1 MKKRLK
7 SLGIL
12 LLVASLAV
20 IPANAAPNLNSLKNE
35 KEKLQKEID
44 KLENELEVVWTQM
57 YDTEAKLV
65 AKGEEILQ
73 ATAELQEA
81 EEKEVEQY
89 EAMKKRIVVMYE
101 TGNTSMIQ
109 MILESE
115 SFADMLR
122 NAENV
127 NTIHEYDR
135 AQLQAYVETKEK
147 IANLKV
153 TLEAEADALEEL
165 RADFAKQK
173 SELDKTI
180 ANKEAEVASL
190 DAEIQEA
197 IRKAQEEA
205 ARKAAEEAAR
215 REQERLEQLQ
225 QQQQQ
230 QGNPNGGS
238 GSTSTPSTPKP
249 SKPTYVGTGDAS
261 VGQAIVS
268 AAYSYIGTPY
278 VWGGN
283 GYGGIDCSGLT
294 KAAHNAVGIYSIA
307 RTSGAQ
313 AGGGKNVGSLANAL
327 PGDVICYPGHVAI
340 YIGNNKVIHAP
351 TFGQT
356 VKVANVSMGPSQPI
370 TAIRRYW

>member
-1 MKKRLK
+1 MKRKLK
-7 SLGIL
+7 SIGLVL
-12 LLVASLAV
+12 LAASLVV
-20 IPANAAPNLNSLKNE
+20 IPVNAEPSVNSLKNQ
-35 KEKLQKEID
+35 KEQIQKEID
-44 KLENELEVVWTQM
+44 KLEDELEVVWTNM

-135 AQLQAYVETKEK
+135 EQLQAYVETKEK

-165 RADFAKQK
+165 RADFADQK
-173 SELDKTI
+173 ADLDEMI
-180 ANKEAEVASL
+180 AKKEAEVASL

-215 REQERLEQLQ
+215 REQERLEQQ
-225 QQQQQ
+225 
-230 QGNPNGGS
+230 NNSNGGS
-238 GSTSTPSTPKP
+238 NSSSKP
-249 SKPTYVGTGDAS
+249 SSSSKPNNSYVSTGDTS
-261 VGQAIVS
+261 VGQAIVN

-283 GYGGIDCSGLT
+283 GYSGIDCSGLT

-356 VKVANVSMGPSQPI
+356 VKVASVYMGSSQPI

>member
-1 MKKRLK
+1 MKNRLK
-7 SLGIL
+7 SIGLIL
-12 LLVASLAV
+12 LAASLVV
-20 IPANAAPNLNSLKNE
+20 IPVHAEPDVNSLKNE
-35 KEKLQKEID
+35 KEQIQSEINALED
-44 KLENELEVVWTQM
+44 KLEVVWTNM
-57 YDTEAKLV
+57 YETEAKLV
-65 AKGEEILQ
+65 EKGEEILQ
-73 ATAELQEA
+73 AEQELQEA
-81 EEKEVEQY
+81 EEKEAEQY

-101 TGNTSMIQ
+101 SGNTSMIQ

-135 AQLQAYVETKEK
+135 KQLHAYVETKEK

-153 TLEAEADALEEL
+153 TLEAEAEALEVL

-173 SELDKTI
+173 AELDKTI
-180 ANKEAEVASL
+180 AEKEVEVASL

-205 ARKAAEEAAR
+205 ARKAAEEAKKN
-215 REQERLEQLQ
+215 Q
-225 QQQQQ
+225 
-230 QGNPNGGS
+230 NNSNSNS
-238 GSTSTPSTPKP
+238 GSNSES
-249 SKPTYVGTGDAS
+249 SSNNSYVSTGDAS
-261 VGQAIVS
+261 VGQAIVN

-283 GYGGIDCSGLT
+283 GYSGIDCSGLT

-340 YIGNNKVIHAP
+340 YIGNNQVIHAP

-356 VKVANVSMGPSQPI
+356 VKVASVYMGSSQPI

>member
-1 MKKRLK
+1 MKRRLK

-12 LLVASLAV
+12 LLAATLAV

-35 KEKLQKEID
+35 KEKLQNEIN
-44 KLENELEVVWTQM
+44 KLENELEVVWTKM
-57 YDTEAKLV
+57 YDTESKLV

-81 EEKEVEQY
+81 EEKEAEQY
-89 EAMKKRIVVMYE
+89 ESMKKRIVVMYE

-135 AQLQAYVETKEK
+135 AQLKAYVETKEK

-165 RADFAKQK
+165 RADFSKQK
-173 SELDKTI
+173 AELDRTI

-190 DAEIQEA
+190 DAEIQDA

-215 REQERLEQLQ
+215 REQERLEQQ
-225 QQQQQ
+225 QQQ
-230 QGNPNGGS
+230 NNSNS
-238 GSTSTPSTPKP
+238 GSTSNPKP
-249 SKPTYVGTGDAS
+249 SKPTYVSTGDAS
-261 VGQAIVS
+261 VGQAIVN

-327 PGDVICYPGHVAI
+327 PGERYFSCVIILSGSP
-340 YIGNNKVIHAP
+340 K
-351 TFGQT
+351 
-356 VKVANVSMGPSQPI
+356 
-370 TAIRRYW
+370 

>member
-7 SLGIL
+7 SLGLI
-12 LLVASLAV
+12 LLVASLMVVPVHAE
-20 IPANAAPNLNSLKNE
+20 PNVNSLQNQKDKIQSEINKLE
-35 KEKLQKEID
+35 KE
-44 KLENELEVVWTQM
+44 LEEVWTNM

-65 AKGEEILQ
+65 AKGEEILR

-81 EEKEVEQY
+81 EEMEAEQY

-101 TGNTSMIQ
+101 SGNTSMIQ
-109 MILESE
+109 MILESK

-135 AQLQAYVETKEK
+135 KQLQVYVETKEK
-147 IANLKV
+147 IVNLKE
-153 TLEAEADALEEL
+153 TLEAEADELEKL
-165 RADFAKQK
+165 RNDFAEQK
-173 SELDKTI
+173 ADLDKVI
-180 ANKEAEVASL
+180 AAKEAEVSSL
-190 DAEIQEA
+190 DSQIQEA
-197 IRKAQEEA
+197 LRKAQEEA
-205 ARKAAEEAAR
+205 AKKAAEEAAR
-215 REQERLEQLQ
+215 KEQERLEQEQ
-225 QQQQQ
+225 Q
-230 QGNPNGGS
+230 NNNS
-238 GSTSTPSTPKP
+238 GSSNNNSSSTTKPNKP
-249 SKPTYVGTGDAS
+249 SNDYVSTGDAS
-261 VGQAIVS
+261 VGQAIVN

-294 KAAHNAVGIYSIA
+294 KAAHNAVGIYNIA

-313 AGGGKNVGSLANAL
+313 AGGGKDVGSLANAL

-356 VKVANVSMGPSQPI
+356 VKVASVSMGPSQPI

>member
-1 MKKRLK
+1 MKRRLK

-12 LLVASLAV
+12 LLAATLAV

-35 KEKLQKEID
+35 KEKLQNEIN
-44 KLENELEVVWTQM
+44 KLENELEVVWTKM
-57 YDTEAKLV
+57 YDTESKLV

-81 EEKEVEQY
+81 EEKEAEQY
-89 EAMKKRIVVMYE
+89 ESMKKRIVVMYE

-135 AQLQAYVETKEK
+135 AQLKAYVETKEK

-165 RADFAKQK
+165 RADFSKQK
-173 SELDKTI
+173 AELDRTI

-190 DAEIQEA
+190 DAEIQDA

-215 REQERLEQLQ
+215 REQERLEQQ
-225 QQQQQ
+225 QQQ
-230 QGNPNGGS
+230 NNSNS
-238 GSTSTPSTPKP
+238 GSTSNPKP
-249 SKPTYVGTGDAS
+249 SKPTYVSTGDAS
-261 VGQAIVS
+261 VGQAIVN

>member
-1 MKKRLK
+1 MKRRLK

-35 KEKLQKEID
+35 KEKLQNEIN
-44 KLENELEVVWTQM
+44 KLENELEVVWTKM
-57 YDTEAKLV
+57 YDTESKLV

-81 EEKEVEQY
+81 EEKEAEQY
-89 EAMKKRIVVMYE
+89 ESMKKRIVVMYE

-135 AQLQAYVETKEK
+135 AQLKAYVETKEK

-165 RADFAKQK
+165 RADFSKQK
-173 SELDKTI
+173 AELDRTI

-190 DAEIQEA
+190 DAEIQDA

-215 REQERLEQLQ
+215 REQERLEQQ
-225 QQQQQ
+225 QQQ
-230 QGNPNGGS
+230 NNSNS
-238 GSTSTPSTPKP
+238 GSTSNPKP
-249 SKPTYVGTGDAS
+249 SKPTYVSTGDAS
-261 VGQAIVS
+261 VGQAIVN

>member
-1 MKKRLK
+1 MKRRLK

-12 LLVASLAV
+12 LLVAALAV

-57 YDTEAKLV
+57 YDTESKLV

-89 EAMKKRIVVMYE
+89 ESMKKRIVVMYE

-135 AQLQAYVETKEK
+135 AQLKAYVETKEK

-165 RADFAKQK
+165 RADFSKQK
-173 SELDKTI
+173 AELDRTI

-190 DAEIQEA
+190 DAEIQDA

-215 REQERLEQLQ
+215 REQERLEQQ
-225 QQQQQ
+225 QQQ
-230 QGNPNGGS
+230 NNSNS
-238 GSTSTPSTPKP
+238 GSTSKPKP
-249 SKPTYVGTGDAS
+249 SKPTYVSTGDAS
-261 VGQAIVS
+261 VGQAIVN

>member
-1 MKKRLK
+1 MKRRLK

-12 LLVASLAV
+12 LLVAALAV

-35 KEKLQKEID
+35 KEKLQKEIY

-57 YDTEAKLV
+57 YDTESKLV

-81 EEKEVEQY
+81 EEKEAEQY
-89 EAMKKRIVVMYE
+89 ESMKKRIVVMYE

-135 AQLQAYVETKEK
+135 AQLKAYVETKEK

-165 RADFAKQK
+165 RADFSKQK
-173 SELDKTI
+173 AELDRTI

-190 DAEIQEA
+190 DAEIQDA

-215 REQERLEQLQ
+215 REQERLEQQ
-225 QQQQQ
+225 QQQ
-230 QGNPNGGS
+230 NNSNS
-238 GSTSTPSTPKP
+238 GSTSNPKP
-249 SKPTYVGTGDAS
+249 SKPTYVSTGDAS
-261 VGQAIVS
+261 VGQAIVN

-340 YIGNNKVIHAP
+340 YIGNNTVIHAP

-370 TAIRRYW
+370 SAIRRFW

>member
-1 MKKRLK
+1 MKRRLK

-12 LLVASLAV
+12 LLAATLAV

-35 KEKLQKEID
+35 KEKLQNEIN
-44 KLENELEVVWTQM
+44 KLENELEVVWTKM
-57 YDTEAKLV
+57 YDTESKLV

-81 EEKEVEQY
+81 EEKEAEQY
-89 EAMKKRIVVMYE
+89 ESMKKRIVVMYE

-135 AQLQAYVETKEK
+135 AQLKAYVETKEK

-165 RADFAKQK
+165 RADFSKQK
-173 SELDKTI
+173 AELDRTI

-190 DAEIQEA
+190 DAEIQDA

-215 REQERLEQLQ
+215 REQERLEQQ
-225 QQQQQ
+225 QQQ
-230 QGNPNGGS
+230 NNSNS
-238 GSTSTPSTPKP
+238 GSTSNPKP
-249 SKPTYVGTGDAS
+249 SKPTYVSTGDAS
-261 VGQAIVS
+261 VGQAIVN

-340 YIGNNKVIHAP
+340 YIGNNTVIHAP

>member
-1 MKKRLK
+1 MKRRLK

-12 LLVASLAV
+12 LLAATLAV

-57 YDTEAKLV
+57 YDTESKLV

-81 EEKEVEQY
+81 EEKEAEQY
-89 EAMKKRIVVMYE
+89 ESMKKRIVVMYE

-135 AQLQAYVETKEK
+135 AQLKAYVETKEK

-165 RADFAKQK
+165 RADFSKQK
-173 SELDKTI
+173 AELDRTI

-190 DAEIQEA
+190 DAEIQDA

-215 REQERLEQLQ
+215 REQERLEQQ
-225 QQQQQ
+225 QQQ
-230 QGNPNGGS
+230 NNSNS
-238 GSTSTPSTPKP
+238 GSTSNPKP
-249 SKPTYVGTGDAS
+249 SKPTYVSTGDAS
-261 VGQAIVS
+261 VGQAIVN

-340 YIGNNKVIHAP
+340 YIGKNTVIHAP

>member
-7 SLGIL
+7 SLGLVIL
-12 LLVASLAV
+12 AVSLAV
-20 IPANAAPNLNSLKNE
+20 IPVSAEPSVDTLKNE
-35 KEKLQKEID
+35 KEQIKQEID
-44 KLENELEVVWTQM
+44 KLEDELEVVWTKM
-57 YDTEAKLV
+57 YDTESKLV

-81 EEKEVEQY
+81 EEKEAEQY

-101 TGNTSMIQ
+101 QGNTSMIQ

-127 NTIHEYDR
+127 NSIHEYDR
-135 AQLQAYVETKEK
+135 KQLKAYVETKEK

-165 RADFAKQK
+165 RADFAEQK
-173 SELDKTI
+173 AELDQTI
-180 ANKEAEVASL
+180 AAKEAEVASL

-215 REQERLEQLQ
+215 REQERLEQEKNNQ
-225 QQQQQ
+225 
-230 QGNPNGGS
+230 NNNSNSGS
-238 GSTSTPSTPKP
+238 GSKP
-249 SKPTYVGTGDAS
+249 NNSYVSTGDAS
-261 VGQAIVS
+261 VGQAIVN

-283 GYGGIDCSGLT
+283 GYSGIDCSGLT

-356 VKVANVSMGPSQPI
+356 VKVASVYMGSSQPI

>member
-1 MKKRLK
+1 
-7 SLGIL
+7 
-12 LLVASLAV
+12 
-20 IPANAAPNLNSLKNE
+20 
-35 KEKLQKEID
+35 
-44 KLENELEVVWTQM
+44 
-57 YDTEAKLV
+57 
-65 AKGEEILQ
+65 
-73 ATAELQEA
+73 
-81 EEKEVEQY
+81 
-89 EAMKKRIVVMYE
+89 
-101 TGNTSMIQ
+101 MIQ

-115 SFADMLR
+115 SFGEMLR

-135 AQLQAYVETKEK
+135 AQLKAYVETKEK

-153 TLEAEADALEEL
+153 TLEAEAEALEEL
-165 RADFAKQK
+165 RAEFAKQK
-173 SELDKTI
+173 EQLDKTI
-180 ANKEAEVASL
+180 ATKEAEVASL

-215 REQERLEQLQ
+215 REQERLEQERLEQ
-225 QQQQQ
+225 EK
-230 QGNPNGGS
+230 NNSNS
-238 GSTSTPSTPKP
+238 GSSNSGSNSSSS
-249 SKPTYVGTGDAS
+249 SKPNNNYVSTGDAS
-261 VGQAIVS
+261 VGQAIVN

-294 KAAHNAVGIYSIA
+294 KAAHNAVGIYNIA

-351 TFGQT
+351 TFGQN
-356 VKVANVSMGPSQPI
+356 VKVAGVSMGPSQPI